1 MSELQPQAFQ
11 VDLRGVVDLLAR
23 HLYSGPRVFVR
34 ELLQN
39 GVDAITARR
48 QLEPDAP
55 ARIRLRALPGG
66 GLEVRDTGVGL
77 TLAEAGDLLATI
89 GRSSKR
95 DLDLGLGR
103 EEFLGQFGI
112 GLLSAFMVAGTIEL
126 VSRSA
131 VDPAAPAIRWRGFD
145 DGSYELAEIDEE
157 PEPGSV
163 VRLLPRPDAEHWLE
177 IETVVALAEEF
188 GSLLPVDIA
197 VEMPVHVPGGTTEL
211 AWRRTTVDELPWRG
225 AGTDEERRA
234 GLAQYCE
241 RTFGFAPIDQI
252 SLEVPLAG
260 VSGVAFVLPHA
271 VTGQGGAHRVYVKR
285 MLLGTR
291 VDSLL
296 PEWAFFVRC
305 VIDAEGLRPTASRES
320 LYSDEVLLAVQ
331 EELGRQVRAWLLG
344 LLGRRDRVTRDFLTT
359 HHLAVRAL
367 ATTDDEMLDL
377 VSEVL
382 PYETT
387 DGMAT
392 LAQVHAEHGRVVYAA
407 SVEEYRRVA
416 PVARAQGL
424 AVVNAGYVYD
434 ADLLARLAA
443 RRGSWGIRQLA
454 AADVVGVLEPLED
467 VEQVVL
473 APALAAAN
481 TALTDLEVEVGL
493 RRFEPVELPA
503 LLLGDREGDHQRD
516 LAATRDAGEDV
527 WGDVLGGF
535 AREVPARQLVLNV
548 ANPLV
553 GRLLGAPA
561 GAVRDAA
568 TRAVYVQA
576 LLLAGEPLRGRDAEA
591 MGDSLAAL
599 LGAGLAHGADGTSPA
614 SGAPD
619 RNDDDPN
626 QETS

>member
-1 MSELQPQAFQ
+1 MDLTQPQAFQ
-11 VDLRGVVDLLAR
+11 VDLRGIVDLLAR
-23 HLYSGPRVFVR
+23 HLYSGPRVYVR

-39 GVDAITARR
+39 GVDAITARL

-126 VSRSA
+126 ESRSA
-131 VDPAAPAIRWRGFD
+131 SDPAARAVRWRGFD
-145 DGSYELAEIDEE
+145 DGSYELAETDEE
-157 PEPGSV
+157 LEPGSV
-163 VRLLPRPDAEHWLE
+163 VRLFPRRDAEHWLA
-177 IETVVALAEEF
+177 IETVVALTEEF

-197 VEMPVHVPGGTTEL
+197 VEVPVAVPGGVEEL
-211 AWRRTTVDELPWRG
+211 AWRRMTLDALPWRSDG
-225 AGTDEERRA
+225 DDAEARRA
-234 GLAQYCE
+234 DLARYCE
-241 RTFGFAPIDQI
+241 QTFGFAPIDQI
-252 SLEVPLAG
+252 PLEVPLAG

-291 VDSLL
+291 VDDLL
-296 PEWAFFVRC
+296 PDWAFFVRC
-305 VIDAEGLRPTASRES
+305 VIDAEGLRPTASREA
-320 LYSDEVLLAVQ
+320 LYSDEVLLAVS
-331 EELGRQVRAWLLG
+331 EDLGRQVRAWLLG
-344 LLGRRDRVTRDFLTT
+344 LLERRDRVARSFLAT

-367 ATTDDEMLDL
+367 ATTDDQMLDL
-377 VSEVL
+377 VAEVL

-387 DGMAT
+387 DGTVT
-392 LAQVHAEHGRVVYAA
+392 LAQVHAEHGRVVFAT
-407 SVEEYRRVA
+407 SVEEFRRVA

-443 RRGSWGIRQLA
+443 RRPTWGIRELVVD
-454 AADVVGVLEPLED
+454 DVVGVLEPLPD
-467 VEQVVL
+467 VEQVIL
-473 APALAAAN
+473 APSLAEASRAV
-481 TALTDLEVEVGL
+481 ADLEVEVTA
-493 RRFEPVELPA
+493 RRFEPAELPA
-503 LLLGDREGDHQRD
+503 LLLGDREGEHQRH
-516 LAATRDAGEDV
+516 LAETRAAGDDV
-527 WGDVLGGF
+527 WGEVLGGF
-535 AREVPARQLVLNV
+535 ARDVPGRQLVLNV

-553 GRLLGAPA
+553 ERLLASPA
-561 GAVRDAA
+561 GTVRDAA

-591 MGDSLAAL
+591 MGDSLATL
-599 LGAGLAHGADGTSPA
+599 LDAGLGPA
-614 SGAPD
+614 STP
-619 RNDDDPN
+619 PK
-626 QETS
+626 ETP